1 MYIKNP
7 QELLER
13 ENFISYLLGYF
24 DTNQYNKI
32 FSMVCYL
39 QTGTDK
45 PNIRKGY
52 YYNLIT
58 FQQLKNT
65 LQDIRPLYLKYIEI
79 NPTSSLQDR
88 IKYVIKTVISA
99 HEGEYHQYK
108 NSHWN
113 DNYDIDCPSLK
124 IFKKTIHYEKI
135 PIHNNSIN
143 KDYLKIEEYLINE
156 MKLDKITNH
165 LKASLETL
173 TIKYNIKYDI
183 ILDIIIQDKEEL
195 IKTFHDKILSPINR
209 VDIAIMLIETK
220 ITNQYNLQQTQKTQN
235 KN

>member
-1 MYIKNP
+1 MK
-7 QELLER
+7 
-13 ENFISYLLGYF
+13 
-24 DTNQYNKI
+24 
-32 FSMVCYL
+32 
-39 QTGTDK
+39 
-45 PNIRKGY
+45 
-52 YYNLIT
+52 
-58 FQQLKNT
+58 
-65 LQDIRPLYLKYIEI
+65 
-79 NPTSSLQDR
+79 
-88 IKYVIKTVISA
+88 
-99 HEGEYHQYK
+99 
-108 NSHWN
+108 
-113 DNYDIDCPSLK
+113 
-124 IFKKTIHYEKI
+124 KI

-220 ITNQYNLQQTQKTQN
+220 ITNQYNLQQTQN